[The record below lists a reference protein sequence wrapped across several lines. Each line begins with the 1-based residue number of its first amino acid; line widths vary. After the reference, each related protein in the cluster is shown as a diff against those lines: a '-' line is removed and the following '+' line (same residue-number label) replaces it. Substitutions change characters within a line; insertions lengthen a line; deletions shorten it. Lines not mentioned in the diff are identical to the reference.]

1 MKYSRVNQQE
11 HDFESRDFERSDG
24 QGSIENEEDWL
35 KFATRMNTSY
45 GKSEAAAADPFYKV
59 RDNVNA
65 QVERIKVKHDK
76 LQDLLHQGDGGSG
89 SVDFKELRKTLLKE
103 LKAAEKDVRGLQVAI
118 EMIEKNRDKFPHIRD
133 SELENR
139 RSFVVELHNV
149 VQDIKARADSESV
162 RRKIESDA
170 THSKRDAYD
179 ESLAHMSKSVNPA
192 ERANARFIKEQR
204 LETVSMIGHQDDAID
219 ALGMAVDRLGE
230 LGKEVNVELK
240 EQNIM
245 LAGLDDELDEAG
257 NRMNLVMGSLAKLL
271 KTKDGCMIWTVVILF
286 LILVLLIALVIWT

>member
-11 HDFESRDFERSDG
+11 HFSESRDFLRSFV

-35 KFATRMNTSY
+35 EFATRMNTSY

-170 THSKRDAYD
+170 THSKRDAHD

>member
-1 MKYSRVNQQE
+1 MKYSRVNL
-11 HDFESRDFERSDG
+11 HDIESIQFER
-24 QGSIENEEDWL
+24 QGSGLESVEWL
-35 KFATRMNTSY
+35 HFAMNTSY

-76 LQDLLHQGDGGSG
+76 LQDLLQQGDVGSG

-139 RSFVVELHNV
+139 RSFVAELHNV

-162 RRKIESDA
+162 RRKIESDV

-179 ESLAHMSKSVNPA
+179 ESLSHMSKSVNPA

-219 ALGMAVDRLGE
+219 ALGMAVDRLGN